1 MGVLSVYFIKPNDMP
16 ETYYNYLK
24 SITFYGI
31 DLVNKSQT
39 MVNGVN
45 TIVLSSDDTNIEKID
60 RALIE
65 TSSGTSIFI
74 DFYIDYWNDN
84 LGLDIVTITK
94 IKTYFASQIFKN
106 IIKIDLPQGL
116 KTIGEI
122 LTADTEHPSTPKN
135 MLLLAFPA
143 MTEIVIPDSVE
154 TIGDWVFFSNNF
166 TTINIPKNVKSIGH
180 YSFAYSQK
188 VKDVIIPNNVVQMG
202 IYCFQGCKLLESL
215 KIGNGIVR
223 LEQTPRIGDGNYG
236 HFCDCPNL
244 KEIIFGKNITY
255 IDSYTFANCPLIEF
269 IAVPSENVEIKGLQ
283 FISANDKKQTNFSN
297 PGGPPYKATILTI
310 DSDKNPD
317 TKLAFL
323 EPKYETEKAYY
334 NYILLNKY
342 PDDITIP
349 KITRDF
355 LQKKAQCYID
365 AETSCQSTK
374 IKDKCYRDKIRQC
387 LIEYNDEY
395 ETELGIEGFQT
406 GYVNGKLVY
415 NNIYVVLGLM
425 VAMLIGVQIMNK
437 YKLVSDLV
445 SNSASMLLLSA
456 GLIYSV
462 ILYQHLESADSK
474 KVLILSKNVDVPKTE
489 KPLTE
494 VESKQITPFEPIT
507 PFVYHSYTK

>member
-1 MGVLSVYFIKPNDMP
+1 MGVLSVYFIKPSDMP
-16 ETYYNYLK
+16 EIYYNYLK

-65 TSSGTSIFI
+65 TSTGTSIFI

-188 VKDVIIPNNVVQMG
+188 VKDIIIPNNVVQMG

-255 IDSYTFANCPLIEF
+255 IDSYTFENCPLIEF
-269 IAVPSENVEIKGLQ
+269 IAIPSENVEIKGLQ

-297 PGGPPYKATILTI
+297 PSGPPYKATILTI
-310 DSDKNPD
+310 NSDRNPN

-323 EPKYETEKAYY
+323 ESKYETEKAYY

-365 AETSCQSTK
+365 SETSCQSTH
-374 IKDKCYRDKIRQC
+374 IKDKCYRDKIRTC
-387 LIEYNDEY
+387 LIEYNDGSQ
-395 ETELGIEGFQT
+395 TELGIEGFQT
-406 GYVNGKLVY
+406 GYVNGELVY

-425 VAMLIGVQIMNK
+425 VALLIGLQIINK
-437 YKLVSDLV
+437 YKLVSDVVL
-445 SNSASMLLLSA
+445 NSASMILLGA

-474 KVLILSKNVDVPKTE
+474 KVLVSSKDVDVPKTE

-494 VESKQITPFEPIT
+494 LGPKPIEPYTPFD
-507 PFVYHSYTK
+507 YHSYTK